1 MLINA
6 GTSLGGTQFTV
17 NSSGN
22 VTAAGSLSGTR
33 LISTV
38 ATGTALLQVAS
49 TTVVPNL
56 NASLLGGS
64 AASAFAA
71 ANGSPNYIQ
80 NRTTPQPGTN
90 FNISGNG
97 TLGGMLNA
105 NGGVSAGGLGVA
117 SQINGNGSNNSA
129 MSANVNVAL
138 SGSSNTGVSGS
149 ASNTSGGVNTGVSG
163 TVNGNTGVNT
173 GVSGSAMGTGQST
186 GVSGTTFSDA
196 KNSVGVSGG
205 ATSTT
210 GVVFGVVGII
220 STTADKTAGVVGLS
234 QATTGFN
241 TGVAG
246 IGNSS
251 AGTGG
256 YFQNQNT
263 QAGSLL
269 IDAVDANAAQRFTV
283 DNLGNIKVTTGTT
296 TLVTVSLPVNHAR
309 TTMTLTNN
317 VTYNVTFNWAYA
329 FSDTNYTATCTPQ
342 LASGGPQIYLLQVS
356 ATTTTSVTVDVAAS
370 GPFPG
375 QLTIHCM
382 GVHD

>member
-129 MSANVNVAL
+129 MSAHVNVAL

-149 ASNTSGGVNTGVSG
+149 VSNTSGGVNTGVSG
-163 TVNGNTGVNT
+163 TVNGTTGVNT
-173 GVSGSAMGTGQST
+173 GVSGSAMG
-186 GVSGTTFSDA
+186 
-196 KNSVGVSGG
+196 
-205 ATSTT
+205 
-210 GVVFGVVGII
+210 
-220 STTADKTAGVVGLS
+220 L
-234 QATTGFN
+234 
-241 TGVAG
+241 
-246 IGNSS
+246 
-251 AGTGG
+251 
-256 YFQNQNT
+256 
-263 QAGSLL
+263 
-269 IDAVDANAAQRFTV
+269 
-283 DNLGNIKVTTGTT
+283 
-296 TLVTVSLPVNHAR
+296 AR
-309 TTMTLTNN
+309 
-317 VTYNVTFNWAYA
+317 V
-329 FSDTNYTATCTPQ
+329 PE
-342 LASGGPQIYLLQVS
+342 
-356 ATTTTSVTVDVAAS
+356 
-370 GPFPG
+370 
-375 QLTIHCM
+375 
-382 GVHD
+382 